1 MIVAPPSD
9 KRRAR
14 SERTR
19 VKLLDAAMHCYRQN
33 GVSGTAMED
42 VAQQAGVGRA
52 TLYRHFAN
60 QEALLAEVMA
70 HHTVQLQA
78 LLATSM
84 KDCKRTEEL
93 FVEAALIIIQ
103 QSRERGLDKLF
114 FGGDSSSA
122 VISRISFSDSTI
134 TAMGNDLLGPFYQR
148 AKAEGILRD
157 WVTKPLLQE
166 WTARLLVS
174 FLDTPSPRLNSERK
188 LRKFFY
194 DAVMPSIIKA

>member
-1 MIVAPPSD
+1 MD

-19 VKLLDAAMHCYRQN
+19 EKLLEAAMDCYRQN

-70 HHTVQLQA
+70 HNTA
-78 LLATSM
+78 LLQSSLTASL
-84 KDCKRTEEL
+84 KDCRRPEEI
-93 FVEAALIIIQ
+93 FVEAALIIIHQ
-103 QSRERGLDKLF
+103 CHERGLDKLL
-114 FGGDSSSA
+114 FGDTSSSA
-122 VISRISFSDSTI
+122 VINRISFSDPTL
-134 TAMGNDLLGPFYQR
+134 TAMGNDLLDPFYQR

-157 WVTKPLLQE
+157 WVTKPLLLE
-166 WTARLLVS
+166 WTARILLS
-174 FLDTPSPRLNSERK
+174 FLVTPSPRLNSERK
-188 LRKFFY
+188 MRKFFY
-194 DAVMPSIIKA
+194 EAIMPSIITS